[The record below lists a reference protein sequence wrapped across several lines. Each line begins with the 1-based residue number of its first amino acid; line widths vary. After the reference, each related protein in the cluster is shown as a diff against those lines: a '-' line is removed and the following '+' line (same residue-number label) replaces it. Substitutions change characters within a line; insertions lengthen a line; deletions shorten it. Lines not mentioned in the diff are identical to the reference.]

1 MKGIQ
6 VPYIENY
13 KILPRKIKD
22 LSKLVEIYTIFIDWK
37 IQYANISIL
46 PKFISRLT
54 LGNPNIILI
63 KFYSY
68 LQLDS

>member
-37 IQYANISIL
+37 IQYSKG
-46 PKFISRLT
+46 KFSV
-54 LGNPNIILI
+54 NS
-63 KFYSY
+63 F
-68 LQLDS
+68 LDSIQSKQKFQEGFLP